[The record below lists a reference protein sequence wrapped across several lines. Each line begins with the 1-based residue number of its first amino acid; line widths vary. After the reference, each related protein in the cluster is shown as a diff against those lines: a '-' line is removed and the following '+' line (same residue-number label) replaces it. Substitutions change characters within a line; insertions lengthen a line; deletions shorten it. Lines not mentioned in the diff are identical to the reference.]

1 MDIRKN
7 IAELLMVHDCVIIPG
22 FGGFIGS
29 YIPARIDTA
38 SHLFLP
44 PSKSLLFNVNL
55 KQNDGL
61 LAANVAETA
70 SVPFS
75 RASRLVE
82 EFADKCRFILHHG
95 EPVVLPGIGQLTAGA
110 EGTIQFEQ
118 DADANLNPY
127 SFGLSAVTAKTIS
140 RSSLQAEE
148 TIVENPATQPA
159 GIRRTLLPAVARRAA
174 LFALPLGLAAVV
186 TIARYDRL
194 PADFASTADI
204 AGAVFSRLTT
214 SSPAPRKSAP
224 VKTVKV
230 IPSVAPAPVKPAAE
244 APATPAASTNIK
256 DDRFAVIV
264 GAFRYRE
271 NADKLVGSL
280 VAKGFSAAIY
290 DQSKTGLFRVAIGT
304 CSERDAAM
312 ELLASARSSDF
323 GGAWLLAK

>member
-29 YIPARIDTA
+29 NLPARIDTVNN
-38 SHLFLP
+38 LFLP

-61 LAANVAETA
+61 LASSVAETA
-70 SVPFS
+70 SLPFA

-82 EFADKCRFILHHG
+82 EFAEKCRFILHHG
-95 EPVVLPGIGQLTAGA
+95 EPVVLPGVGQLIAGA

-118 DADANLNPY
+118 DADSNLNPFA
-127 SFGLSAVTAKTIS
+127 FGLSAVTAKTFT
-140 RSSLQAEE
+140 RSVTLPQEADSTNGAAE
-148 TIVENPATQPA
+148 PA
-159 GIRRTLLPAVARRAA
+159 GIRRSLLPAVARRAA

-204 AGAVFSRLTT
+204 MGAVFSRLTT

-224 VKTVKV
+224 AKPVKV
-230 IPSVAPAPVKPAAE
+230 LHAVTPAA
-244 APATPAASTNIK
+244 ATPAVVATPAPAVTK
-256 DDRFAVIV
+256 TVQDDRFAVIV

-271 NADKLVGSL
+271 NADKLVESL

-312 ELLASARSSDF
+312 ELLSSARSSDF